1 VRCHDE
7 HCLLSLESAQKG
19 IEYFAYLAVGL
30 GITSRI
36 GGKSM
41 SSRNDVLS
49 VLWSGKSKIV
59 AGDETIVF
67 SALLLELFPG
77 KTILVGVEDGAI
89 PERVLL
95 DDTEVMPSLSLGD
108 VVAEELNITVPYGTV
123 IVFAPSSVFLPTA
136 SAAQLGNAIG
146 HAYGQIIIE
155 ALHRGGFPM
164 EREMAL
170 LMGLARSSV
179 SAVER
184 LVAVGQSISR
194 AAFEQALVATLY
206 SALSGG
212 GPTGDQAATLGE
224 LERRF
229 GTSDADGVACQSAD
243 PKPMCFEEWLATLA
257 PSKDE
262 ANDAGTEAEE
272 VWRLRTSKI

>member
-1 VRCHDE
+1 
-7 HCLLSLESAQKG
+7 
-19 IEYFAYLAVGL
+19 
-30 GITSRI
+30 
-36 GGKSM
+36 M

-49 VLWSGKSKIV
+49 VLWSGKSTIV
-59 AGDETIVF
+59 AGDETILF

-146 HAYGQIIIE
+146 HVYGQIIIE

-212 GPTGDQAATLGE
+212 GPTGDQAATLDE

-257 PSKDE
+257 PSTDE
-262 ANDAGTEAEE
+262 ANDAGTGAEE

>member
-1 VRCHDE
+1 VRSHDE

-123 IVFAPSSVFLPTA
+123 IVFRALFGLLANGQRRTAWERDWPCLRTNHYRSAPSRWISDGTRDGATDGAGSVVGIGGGTACGGRPINLP
-136 SAAQLGNAIG
+136 
-146 HAYGQIIIE
+146 
-155 ALHRGGFPM
+155 GGV
-164 EREMAL
+164 RA
-170 LMGLARSSV
+170 GSGRD
-179 SAVER
+179 AVFR
-184 LVAVGQSISR
+184 LV
-194 AAFEQALVATLY
+194 
-206 SALSGG
+206 
-212 GPTGDQAATLGE
+212 
-224 LERRF
+224 RRRP
-229 GTSDADGVACQSAD
+229 DG
-243 PKPMCFEEWLATLA
+243 
-257 PSKDE
+257 
-262 ANDAGTEAEE
+262 
-272 VWRLRTSKI
+272 